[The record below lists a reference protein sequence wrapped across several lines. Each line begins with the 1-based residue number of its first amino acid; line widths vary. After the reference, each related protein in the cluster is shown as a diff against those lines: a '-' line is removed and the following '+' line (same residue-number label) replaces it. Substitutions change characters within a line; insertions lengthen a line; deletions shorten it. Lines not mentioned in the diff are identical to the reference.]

1 MNTRRGWLL
10 GSALAAVGVYVL
22 MWLGYTRQWAWVAR
36 MDAWALE
43 PLYAIGE
50 AHPGWVSAWTVF
62 CAVLGPGVFRVVT
75 LLVIVVA
82 LIRRNIR
89 LAVFLVIT
97 VELSGLV
104 TEIAKTLVNR
114 SRPDTAMVSALGES
128 FPSGHALGLMVSVPA
143 LLIVVLPFVHVTWRA
158 WLVTL
163 GVVVVVAIGAGRVV
177 LNVHHPSDVIAGWAL
192 GYAYLVACLLL
203 VPPRPRMQGAITPRD
218 EMPAAPGTAR

>member
-1 MNTRRGWLL
+1 MGT
-10 GSALAAVGVYVL
+10 ALAAVGVYVL

-43 PLYAIGE
+43 PLYRIGE
-50 AHPGWVSAWTVF
+50 AHPAWVTAWTVF

-75 LLVIVVA
+75 LVVIVVA
-82 LIRRNIR
+82 LIRRKIR

-143 LLIVVLPFVHVTWRA
+143 LLIVVLPLVHVTWRA

-203 VPPRPRMQGAITPRD
+203 VPPRPRMQGEITPRD
-218 EMPAAPGTAR
+218 EIPAAPGTAR